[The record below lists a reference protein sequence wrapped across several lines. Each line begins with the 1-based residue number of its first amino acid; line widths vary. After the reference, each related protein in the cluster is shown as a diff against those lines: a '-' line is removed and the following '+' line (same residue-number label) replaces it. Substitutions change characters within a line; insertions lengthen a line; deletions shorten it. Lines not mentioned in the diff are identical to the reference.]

1 MGNCEFVSRC
11 VLGVGRQPK
20 KEDAS
25 ASGATA
31 AEKRNMERMR
41 QMSEQVLYLRGENVF
56 CLFCSRLL
64 KRVK

>member
-1 MGNCEFVSRC
+1 MLRGKIWEFVSRC

-41 QMSEQVLYLRGENVF
+41 QMSEQVLYLRGKIHVLPYF
-56 CLFCSRLL
+56 AKGF
-64 KRVK
+64 